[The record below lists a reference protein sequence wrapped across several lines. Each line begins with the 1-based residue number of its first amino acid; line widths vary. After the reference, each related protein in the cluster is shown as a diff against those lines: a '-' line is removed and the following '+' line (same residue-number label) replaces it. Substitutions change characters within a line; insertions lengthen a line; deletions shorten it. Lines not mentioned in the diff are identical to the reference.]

1 MEDPGS
7 SEISKIDVFTE
18 LLSWYGNFLDKKWT
32 NMITESL
39 QRLSEPA
46 YKEIKPHAPGVQY
59 RRETM
64 GPIGI
69 TATMSIGNAKF

>member
-1 MEDPGS
+1 
-7 SEISKIDVFTE
+7 
-18 LLSWYGNFLDKKWT
+18 
-32 NMITESL
+32 MITESL

-69 TATMSIGNAKF
+69 TATMSIGNPKF